1 MIGSIIGTV
10 ISASVSI
17 AQASIQAKSARR
29 KAIYDQGVMDRK
41 ASQLIIQGQEKVM
54 LEKQRKK
61 RFLARQKTQTAATGV
76 SLSSPTAL
84 SVFDDTEILSAYSI
98 NRIEE
103 NALNASSAATQ
114 AGKLSI
120 YSGDIKA
127 QNARFRGADA
137 GIAATIDISNMI
149 MSASGGA

>member
-1 MIGSIIGTV
+1 MIGAVIGTIV
-10 ISASVSI
+10 SASVGI
-17 AQASIQAKSARR
+17 AQAAMQAKSARR

-41 ASQLIIQGQEKVM
+41 ASKLIIQGQEKVM

-61 RFLARQKTQTAATGV
+61 RFLARQKTQTAASGV

-98 NRIEE
+98 DRIEE
-103 NALNASSAATQ
+103 NALDASSAATQ

-120 YSGDIKA
+120 YSGDVKA
-127 QNARFRGADA
+127 QNAAFRGADA
-137 GIAATIDISNMI
+137 GIAGVIDVSRMISTM
-149 MSASGGA
+149 GA